1 MDRERGNSVYLLV
14 RDDIPKELA
23 TVASTSDSSFLWHC
37 CLGHPSHRRL
47 QQAIP
52 WVPVESFVCESCQL
66 GKHHRATYKRQSLS
80 ISQSPFDLVHCNILK
95 SYPCFI
101 YFRI

>member
-1 MDRERGNSVYLLV
+1 MGREQGNGVYLLV

-23 TVASTSDSSFLWHC
+23 TVASMSDSSFLWHC
-37 CLGHPSHRRL
+37 CLGHHSHRRL

-52 WVPVESFVCESCQL
+52 WVPVGSLVCESCQL

-80 ISQSPFDLVHCNILK
+80 VSQSLFNLVHCDI
-95 SYPCFI
+95 
-101 YFRI
+101 